1 MLLLCSLFFRDFFA
15 ILSSNVFQ
23 MNKKKGDKNKQFDGR
38 NKSKAKSCTIF
49 YFRLLFSL
57 SSLQLKTFFKVH
69 FFLCES
75 NTRTLNSE
83 LACEDC
89 LTNIWKFIIHNF
101 PFIFSLF
108 LLNLF
113 RNYLGPHFALTLLM
127 YLTMNMNLIAWN
139 YNSNSKEY
147 HVGINKLVN
156 WEFTRKE
163 CKKPPKLSK
172 LTSKIQF
179 PNYKKF
185 SNESELTKP
194 LANICLFDQK
204 TLL

>member
-1 MLLLCSLFFRDFFA
+1 
-15 ILSSNVFQ
+15 

-57 SSLQLKTFFKVH
+57 SSLQLKLSLKFTFSSV
-69 FFLCES
+69 S
-75 NTRTLNSE
+75 RTLEHWTVNISE
-83 LACEDC
+83 NC

-113 RNYLGPHFALTLLM
+113 RNYLGPRFALTLLM

-156 WEFTRKE
+156 WEFTPQRMQKA
-163 CKKPPKLSK
+163 PKFSK

-194 LANICLFDQK
+194 LANICSFDQK
-204 TLL
+204 TLLEV